1 MNEVAAPFL
10 YLNPPPNGEALS
22 YVLYEG
28 YLLSSHSHSH
38 SSAFIFR
45 YLENFFCRDES
56 TFLFKAFRMFHLL
69 LVYVDPQ
76 VAFLPPLL
84 LLTMTI
90 ACTSS

>member
-22 YVLYEG
+22 YVLFE
-28 YLLSSHSHSH
+28 
-38 SSAFIFR
+38 AFIFR

-56 TFLFKAFRMFHLL
+56 TFLFKAFRLFHLL

-76 VAFLPPLL
+76 VPPLRPSCFL
-84 LLTMTI
+84 
-90 ACTSS
+90 